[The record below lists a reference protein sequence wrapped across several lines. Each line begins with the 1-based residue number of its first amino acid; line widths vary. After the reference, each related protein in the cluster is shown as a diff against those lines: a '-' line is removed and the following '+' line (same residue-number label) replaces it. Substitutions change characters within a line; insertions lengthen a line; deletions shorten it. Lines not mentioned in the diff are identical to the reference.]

1 MGSDCVCG
9 SGRRVE
15 VRFKCNGL
23 DAIEV
28 IDNGDGISPDNYES
42 IGKGYTF
49 TCFFISNFILF
60 YFMIYI
66 YAYISLVGG
75 LVC

>member
-49 TCFFISNFILF
+49 TCFFFPILF

-66 YAYISLVGG
+66 YMHIFH
-75 LVC
+75 

>member
-42 IGKGYTF
+42 IGKRYTF
-49 TCFFISNFILF
+49 LPVFFTSHFILF
-60 YFMIYI
+60 YDIYMHI
-66 YAYISLVGG
+66 FH
-75 LVC
+75 

>member
-1 MGSDCVCG
+1 VCG
-9 SGRRVE
+9 GGERVE

-49 TCFFISNFILF
+49 ACFYL
-60 YFMIYI
+60 
-66 YAYISLVGG
+66 AL
-75 LVC
+75 

>member
-1 MGSDCVCG
+1 MNMCSNCVCG
-9 SGRRVE
+9 SGGRVE

-42 IGKGYTF
+42 IGKGYTSA
-49 TCFFISNFILF
+49 CFLFHFI
-60 YFMIYI
+60 IYI
-66 YAYISLVGG
+66 YIYIYI
-75 LVC
+75 CIYFY